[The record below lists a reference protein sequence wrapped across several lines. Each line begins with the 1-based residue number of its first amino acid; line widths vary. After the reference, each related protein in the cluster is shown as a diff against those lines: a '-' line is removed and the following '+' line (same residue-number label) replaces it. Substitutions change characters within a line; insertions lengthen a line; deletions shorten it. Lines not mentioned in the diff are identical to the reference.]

1 MYSKDKPSPIIV
13 TTNEA
18 GGVRAAII
26 FPGALNGKQMMRTL
40 FQGSLAGTDSEA
52 LVSLY
57 HVSKQMTTRMKQ
69 AVENDGR
76 WFRG

>member
-1 MYSKDKPSPIIV
+1 MYSKDKPSPIII
-13 TTNEA
+13 TTYEA
-18 GGVRAAII
+18 GQVRAAII
-26 FPGALNGKQMMRTL
+26 FPGARNGKQMMRA
-40 FQGSLAGTDSEA
+40 FQGSLAGTDNEA

-57 HVSKQMTTRMKQ
+57 HVSKQMTSRMKQ